1 MLPLPSPSFPCSFFS
16 SFSLSLYSSCF
27 VFPLSPSF
35 PCFLFPSLSLFP
47 MLPLPLPYPPSSP
60 SHAPPPPA
68 PHPGR
73 AAASA
78 LRFCRRLSCP
88 AGERAEASPVLTL
101 PRDFLLTLRAVG
113 APLRPGG
120 EGVFGRLWEAGR
132 GVSSHD
138 HQGRFW
144 AAYTPPDPART
155 PALRL
160 PHPAARLRALQHARP
175 FLGRLTL
182 AACSGQNFS
191 SLFAGCSCGCKG
203 GGGEGVAREGG
214 GGKKRREGGA
224 RRLRDVTHNP
234 T

>member
-1 MLPLPSPSFPCSFFS
+1 M
-16 SFSLSLYSSCF
+16 LSLI
-27 VFPLSPSF
+27 
-35 PCFLFPSLSLFP
+35 
-47 MLPLPLPYPPSSP
+47 SP
-60 SHAPPPPA
+60 SHALSPPSHT

-113 APLRPGG
+113 APLRLGG
-120 EGVFGRLWEAGR
+120 EGVFGRLWEASR

-155 PALRL
+155 PVSAS
-160 PHPAARLRALQHARP
+160 PPPAARLRALQHARP

-182 AACSGQNFS
+182 AAGSGRNFS
-191 SLFAGCSCGCKG
+191 SLFAGCSCGCKR
-203 GGGEGVAREGG
+203 GGEEGV
-214 GGKKRREGGA
+214 
-224 RRLRDVTHNP
+224 
-234 T
+234 